1 MTFWAII
8 VTTQWVQQVFMLFLK
23 FMIFTLT
30 PVDAFAWYSSDM
42 LSLLNRGL
50 NFAITP
56 FKLNVTELLV
66 NFARFERSC
75 MWVEYWAN
83 KKDDEEDVN
92 DYNAPLF
99 KKQKS
104 NLPKNPSR
112 ELKTCLGAIK
122 SEIRDPQN
130 RNQVR
135 PKSKITSS
143 LKQTQQK
150 GKGRHA

>member
-1 MTFWAII
+1 
-8 VTTQWVQQVFMLFLK
+8 
-23 FMIFTLT
+23 
-30 PVDAFAWYSSDM
+30 M

-143 LKQTQQK
+143 PKQTQQK
-150 GKGRHA
+150 GSKGRHA

>member
-1 MTFWAII
+1 
-8 VTTQWVQQVFMLFLK
+8 
-23 FMIFTLT
+23 
-30 PVDAFAWYSSDM
+30 M

-104 NLPKNPSR
+104 NLPKNPSK

-130 RNQVR
+130 RNQE
-135 PKSKITSS
+135 
-143 LKQTQQK
+143 LKALTELIKLQK
-150 GKGRHA
+150 QRQIQIKPAGKGARTDPIKD

>member
-1 MTFWAII
+1 
-8 VTTQWVQQVFMLFLK
+8 
-23 FMIFTLT
+23 
-30 PVDAFAWYSSDM
+30 M

-130 RNQVR
+130 RNQE
-135 PKSKITSS
+135 
-143 LKQTQQK
+143 LKALTELIKLQK
-150 GKGRHA
+150 QRQIQIKPAGKGARTDPIKD